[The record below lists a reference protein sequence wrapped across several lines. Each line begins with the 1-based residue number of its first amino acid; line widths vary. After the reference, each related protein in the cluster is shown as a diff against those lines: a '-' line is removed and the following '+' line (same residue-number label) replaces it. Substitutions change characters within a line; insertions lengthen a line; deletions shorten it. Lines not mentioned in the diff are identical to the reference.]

1 MRSETMRTLRPFF
14 PLAAAAALALSCG
27 EAMVPPPVEVTAVH
41 RDVLPADPGDTA
53 WVVAPVFT
61 AKLLLQDVVEPRLLE
76 TSTPELRVQAVSD
89 GERLALRL
97 AWDDES
103 QDDLPGAARFDD
115 ACAIQLPQNVAP
127 DVPDPQ
133 MGETSKP
140 VEVSYWRASW
150 QAIVDGRGDT
160 IQDLY
165 PNAWVDHYPFEAAHL
180 EPGSEE
186 QRKMALRYAPARALG
201 NDRAGPRER
210 PVEDLIAL
218 GPGSLSRAD
227 SAQSDG
233 SGRRSPDGWEVVIT
247 RPLPDRLES
256 GGRSVV
262 AFAVWN
268 GARDEAG
275 SRKMRSGWIPLAVE

>member
-1 MRSETMRTLRPFF
+1 MRTLRLSFLF
-14 PLAAAAALALSCG
+14 AVAAALTLSCG
-27 EAMVPPPVEVTAVH
+27 EAIVPPPVEVTAVH
-41 RDVLPADPGDTA
+41 RDALPVDPGNAA
-53 WVVAPVFT
+53 WAAAPVYT

-76 TSTPELRVQAVSD
+76 TSTPEVRVQAMSD

-103 QDDLPGAARFDD
+103 RDDLPGAARFDD
-115 ACAIQLPQNVAP
+115 ACAIQLPQTVTP

-133 MGETSKP
+133 MGEKSKP

-150 QAIVDGRGDT
+150 QAVVDGRGDT

-180 EPGSEE
+180 EPGSEA

-201 NDRAGPRER
+201 NDRAGPRDT

-233 SGRRSPDGWEVVIT
+233 SGRRSSDGWEVVIT
-247 RPLPDRLES
+247 RPLPDGLES

-268 GARDEAG
+268 GAREEAG

>member
-1 MRSETMRTLRPFF
+1 MRTLRFLP
-14 PLAAAAALALSCG
+14 PLAVAAALTLSC
-27 EAMVPPPVEVTAVH
+27 EKPPVPPEVEVTAVH
-41 RDVLPADPGDTA
+41 RETLPVDPGDATWA
-53 WVVAPVFT
+53 AAPVYT

-76 TSTPELRVQAVSD
+76 TSTPEVRVQAASD

-97 AWDDES
+97 EWDDETL
-103 QDDLPGAARFDD
+103 DDLPGAARFDD
-115 ACAIQLPQNVAP
+115 ACAVQLPRTVTP

-133 MGETSKP
+133 MGEKSKP

-150 QAIVDGRGDT
+150 QAVVDGRGDT

-180 EPGSEE
+180 EPGSDD

-201 NDRAGPRER
+201 NDRAGPRDS

-233 SGRRSPDGWEVVIT
+233 SGRRSGDGWEVVIT
-247 RPLPDRLES
+247 RPLPEGLEI

-268 GARDEAG
+268 GAVEEAG

>member
-1 MRSETMRTLRPFF
+1 MRTLRPFF
-14 PLAAAAALALSCG
+14 PLALATVFALSCG
-27 EAMVPPPVEVTAVH
+27 EPPVPPPVEVAALH
-41 RDVLPADPGDTA
+41 RDALPQDPGDAA
-53 WVVAPVFT
+53 WAEAPVYT

-76 TSTPELRVQAVSD
+76 TSTPEVRVQAVSD
-89 GERLALRL
+89 GKHLALRL
-97 AWDDES
+97 AWNDETR
-103 QDDLPGAARFDD
+103 DDLPGAARFDD
-115 ACAIQLPQNVAP
+115 ACAIQLPKSVTP

-133 MGETSKP
+133 MGEPSKP

-150 QAIVDGRGDT
+150 QAVVDGRGDT
-160 IQDLY
+160 IRDLY

-186 QRKMALRYAPARALG
+186 QREMALRYAPARALD
-201 NDRAGPRER
+201 NDRGGPRDR

-233 SGRRSPDGWEVVIT
+233 RGRRSGEGWEVVIT
-247 RPLPDRLES
+247 RPLPGGLEE
-256 GGRSVV
+256 GGRSVI

-268 GARDEAG
+268 GAQGEVG
-275 SRKMRSGWIPLAVE
+275 SRKMRSGWIPLAVERAR

>member
-1 MRSETMRTLRPFF
+1 MRTLRLSSPF
-14 PLAAAAALALSCG
+14 AVAAALTLSCG
-27 EAMVPPPVEVTAVH
+27 EPAVPPPVEVTAVH
-41 RDVLPADPGDTA
+41 GDALPVSPGDAA
-53 WVVAPVFT
+53 WAVAPVYT

-76 TSTPELRVQAVSD
+76 TSTPEVRVQAISD

-97 AWDDES
+97 TWDDETR
-103 QDDLPGAARFDD
+103 DDLPGAARFDD
-115 ACAIQLPQNVAP
+115 ACAIQLPRTVTP

-133 MGETSKP
+133 MGEKSKP

-150 QAIVDGRGDT
+150 QAVVDGRGDT

-180 EPGSEE
+180 EPGSDD
-186 QRKMALRYAPARALG
+186 QREMALRYAPARALG
-201 NDRAGPRER
+201 NDRAGPRDR

-233 SGRRSPDGWEVVIT
+233 NGRRSGDGWEVVIS
-247 RPLPDRLES
+247 RPLPDGLES

-268 GARDEAG
+268 GAGDEAG

>member
-1 MRSETMRTLRPFF
+1 MRTLRSLY
-14 PLAAAAALALSCG
+14 PLAVAAALTLSCG
-27 EAMVPPPVEVTAVH
+27 ETIVPPEVEVTAVH
-41 RDVLPADPGDTA
+41 RDALPGDPGDAA
-53 WVVAPVFT
+53 WAVAPIYN

-76 TSTPELRVQAVSD
+76 TSTPEVRVQAVSD

-97 AWDDES
+97 AWDDETR
-103 QDDLPGAARFDD
+103 DDLPGAARFDD
-115 ACAIQLPQNVAP
+115 ACAVQLPRTVTAN
-127 DVPDPQ
+127 VPDPQ
-133 MGETSKP
+133 MGEKSKP

-150 QAIVDGRGDT
+150 QAVVDGRGDT

-180 EPGSEE
+180 EPGSDD

-201 NDRAGPRER
+201 NDRAGPRDS

-233 SGRRSPDGWEVVIT
+233 SGRRSGDGWEVVIT
-247 RPLPDRLES
+247 RPLPNGLES

-268 GARDEAG
+268 GAGDEAG

>member
-1 MRSETMRTLRPFF
+1 MRTLRSYC
-14 PLAAAAALALSCG
+14 PLTVVAALTLSCG
-27 EAMVPPPVEVTAVH
+27 EVVVPPPVEVTALH
-41 RDVLPADPGDTA
+41 LDALPADPGDPA
-53 WVVAPVFT
+53 WAEAPVYT
-61 AKLLLQDVVEPRLLE
+61 AKLLLQDIVEPRLLE
-76 TSTPELRVQAVSD
+76 TSTPEVRVRAVSD

-103 QDDLPGAARFDD
+103 RDDLPGAARFDD
-115 ACAIQLPQNVAP
+115 ACAIQLPQTVTP

-133 MGETSKP
+133 MGEKSKP

-150 QAIVDGRGDT
+150 QAVVDGRGDT

-180 EPGSEE
+180 EPGSEA

-201 NDRAGPRER
+201 NDRAGPRDT

-233 SGRRSPDGWEVVIT
+233 SGRRSSDGWEVVIT
-247 RPLPDRLES
+247 RPLPDGLES

-268 GARDEAG
+268 GAREEAG

>member
-1 MRSETMRTLRPFF
+1 MRTLRLSSPF
-14 PLAAAAALALSCG
+14 AVAAAALTLSCG
-27 EAMVPPPVEVTAVH
+27 EPTVPPAVEVSAVH
-41 RDVLPADPGDTA
+41 SAALPVDPGDAA
-53 WVVAPVFT
+53 WAEAPVYT

-76 TSTPELRVQAVSD
+76 TSTPEVRVQAVSD

-97 AWDDES
+97 AWDDETL
-103 QDDLPGAARFDD
+103 DDLPGAARFDD
-115 ACAIQLPQNVAP
+115 ACAIQLPQTVTP

-133 MGETSKP
+133 MGEKSKP

-150 QAIVDGRGDT
+150 QAVVDGRGDT

-180 EPGSEE
+180 EPDSDD

-201 NDRAGPRER
+201 NDRAGPRDS

-218 GPGSLSRAD
+218 GPGSLSRAE

-233 SGRRSPDGWEVVIT
+233 SGRRSPDGWEVVIS
-247 RPLPDRLES
+247 RPLPDGLES

-262 AFAVWN
+262 AFAIWN

-275 SRKMRSGWIPLAVE
+275 SRKMRSGWIPLTVE